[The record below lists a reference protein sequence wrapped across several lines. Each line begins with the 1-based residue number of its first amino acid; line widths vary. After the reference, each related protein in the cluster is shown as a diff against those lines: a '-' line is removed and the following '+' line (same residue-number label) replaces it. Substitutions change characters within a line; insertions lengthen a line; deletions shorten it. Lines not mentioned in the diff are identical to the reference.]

1 MARWAQTHLHIL
13 RLGSGLKI
21 SNDKHSTGLLAVR
34 CGLQHVENRS
44 HEARR
49 LRGLV
54 EEPMERLRG
63 YSYFSDRQF
72 IKSCEEAFAR
82 ETG

>member
-1 MARWAQTHLHIL
+1 M
-13 RLGSGLKI
+13 I

-34 CGLQHVENRS
+34 CGLQHVENHS